1 MTVIS
6 VSRLTLNYG
15 MRTVLENISFSLNEN
30 DRLGIVGVNGC
41 GKTSLFRLIL
51 GEEIPDSGEVF
62 IAKGKSI
69 GVLAQDSAFRLPKGI
84 DENITPKEFM
94 YLAFP
99 EFIKAEAQ
107 LDEMNA
113 RLSAW
118 SGVSENRFYS
128 ELSQKYTDLHEK
140 YIADGGLEFRARC
153 TSVLLKMG
161 FDEDIMSR
169 PLNSLS
175 GGQRTRLAISR
186 QLCREPDI
194 LMLDEPTNHLD
205 IETLAWLENFLSSYK
220 KCVIVISHD
229 RYFLDHVTNKTL
241 FIENTHASLYDGS
254 YTGAQSKREDDLR
267 VQIKHYWE
275 QQKYIRHQEEFI
287 AQQRAWN
294 REKNI
299 ARAESR
305 EKQLAKLERLELP
318 PEAPKPIRLRFTQ
331 STRSGGEV
339 MAVKNLTFGY
349 SSAPLFTGLDFLV
362 RQGERLFIIGKN
374 GCGKSTLVKLLTGK
388 LEPTGGR
395 IEGGYNVMIGCYDQ
409 ENRTLNDSNTVFS
422 ELHNAYPQKTDL
434 EIRSTLAA
442 FRFLADDME
451 KSVGA
456 LSGGERARL
465 MLAKLI
471 MSHMNLLILDE
482 PTNHL
487 DIGSREA
494 LEDAIESFDGTLIAV
509 SHDRA
514 FINRL
519 ATRIIEIRPGSDK
532 SGDMTDYTV
541 TNVGSG
547 YDEYRAFRSSR
558 EASALPL
565 AEKVAVQSDS
575 RAKYE
580 ENKKN
585 QSRERSEQRR
595 LERLAGERKELEAE
609 LDRVTSELYGEAA
622 SDYVRAAE
630 LETRRQEIE
639 ERLLEIYDEIGLD

>member
-1 MTVIS
+1 
-6 VSRLTLNYG
+6 
-15 MRTVLENISFSLNEN
+15 
-30 DRLGIVGVNGC
+30 
-41 GKTSLFRLIL
+41 
-51 GEEIPDSGEVF
+51 
-62 IAKGKSI
+62 
-69 GVLAQDSAFRLPKGI
+69 
-84 DENITPKEFM
+84 
-94 YLAFP
+94 
-99 EFIKAEAQ
+99 
-107 LDEMNA
+107 
-113 RLSAW
+113 
-118 SGVSENRFYS
+118 
-128 ELSQKYTDLHEK
+128 
-140 YIADGGLEFRARC
+140 
-153 TSVLLKMG
+153 
-161 FDEDIMSR
+161 
-169 PLNSLS
+169 
-175 GGQRTRLAISR
+175 
-186 QLCREPDI
+186 
-194 LMLDEPTNHLD
+194 
-205 IETLAWLENFLSSYK
+205 
-220 KCVIVISHD
+220 
-229 RYFLDHVTNKTL
+229 
-241 FIENTHASLYDGS
+241 
-254 YTGAQSKREDDLR
+254 
-267 VQIKHYWE
+267 
-275 QQKYIRHQEEFI
+275 
-287 AQQRAWN
+287 
-294 REKNI
+294 
-299 ARAESR
+299 
-305 EKQLAKLERLELP
+305 
-318 PEAPKPIRLRFTQ
+318 
-331 STRSGGEV
+331 

-349 SSAPLFTGLDFLV
+349 SSVPLFTGLDFLV

-558 EASALPL
+558 ESSALL
-565 AEKVAVQSDS
+565 SSERVAVQSDS